1 LKYKKH
7 IFLILIIISIIGI
20 SGCKKEEQT
29 LYNRN
34 IVVDGIVLPF
44 YESSLTYNAE
54 PDDQIKS
61 KLYSILN
68 ETLSNLPGSIEYV
81 IVNHDG
87 KDLTEEFLVNKSPSH
102 KEMQDMIK
110 RIKDNAYLVVNK
122 EKYRVTTIEKE
133 INALFAGER
142 IALRPEIMDKVIE
155 DNKEAYEN
163 KDYSSINLYLRKNDT
178 KIYDKLDF

>member
-1 LKYKKH
+1 MKYKKFF
-7 IFLILIIISIIGI
+7 ILILIIISILGI

-54 PDDQIKS
+54 PDDQIQS

-87 KDLTEEFLVNKSPSH
+87 KD
-102 KEMQDMIK
+102 
-110 RIKDNAYLVVNK
+110 
-122 EKYRVTTIEKE
+122 
-133 INALFAGER
+133 
-142 IALRPEIMDKVIE
+142 
-155 DNKEAYEN
+155 
-163 KDYSSINLYLRKNDT
+163 
-178 KIYDKLDF
+178 